1 MEENNKATITL
12 IDLVRLFQ
20 KKFKTLVVIG
30 LLVAIVS
37 GACGCFL
44 AARGTVYKAEIE
56 FSISPAAE
64 YEPFLYYLRSG
75 RFAEQMLLQENG
87 LPPKDQCNAAD
98 YDAALVALQQLAAI
112 RDQRIKK
119 SREINR
125 FYTADIENRYKL
137 LTDEY
142 NEIYGLLK
150 IYKEAQADALV
161 TPAHE
166 EKIAYYEEK
175 LEEADAAKKAY
186 FYSDY
191 APAME
196 KDLQMQLEL
205 SRLSDRMADQR
216 RATDAAVEKV
226 LAAWREDEDVA
237 KRISHLMKYVTYE
250 YRILEEDT
258 KKDTEEKITPDGY
271 VIKIEIP
278 ASAVP
283 EDYADGKAYV
293 KDIVDRIETRLSAC
307 VCNYLEE
314 RQYAYEGECT
324 VTNPVI
330 PIERQPA
337 NILVS
342 AAKYAVLFA
351 VLGAILAYVFVVLQM
366 ALNAGSDP
374 HPAVSEGKKKSA
386 TEGEK
391 K

>member
-1 MEENNKATITL
+1 MEENNNVITL
-12 IDLVRLFQ
+12 VDLVSLFR
-20 KKFKTLVVIG
+20 KKFKLLVVIG

-37 GACGCFL
+37 GVCGGFL
-44 AARGTVYKAEIE
+44 AVRGAVYKAEIE
-56 FSISPAAE
+56 FSISPSAK

-112 RDQRIKK
+112 RDQRIEK

-150 IYKEAQADALV
+150 MYKEAQADALV

-175 LEEADAAKKAY
+175 LEEADAAQKAY
-186 FYSDY
+186 FESEYS
-191 APAME
+191 PAME
-196 KDLQMQLEL
+196 RKLQMSLEMP
-205 SRLSDRMADQR
+205 RLNDRMADQR

-226 LAAWREDEDVA
+226 LAAWREDKDVA

-258 KKDTEEKITPDGY
+258 EKDSEEEITPNGY
-271 VIKIEIP
+271 VVKIEIP
-278 ASAVP
+278 TSAAL
-283 EDYADGKAYV
+283 EGYANGEEYAQ
-293 KDIVDRIETRLSAC
+293 DIVDRFEARLSAC

-314 RQYAYEGECT
+314 RQYAYEGKCT

-330 PIERQPA
+330 SIEREPES
-337 NILVS
+337 ILVS

-351 VLGAILAYVFVVLQM
+351 VLGAILAYVFFVLQM
-366 ALNAGSDP
+366 ALNAGSDQ